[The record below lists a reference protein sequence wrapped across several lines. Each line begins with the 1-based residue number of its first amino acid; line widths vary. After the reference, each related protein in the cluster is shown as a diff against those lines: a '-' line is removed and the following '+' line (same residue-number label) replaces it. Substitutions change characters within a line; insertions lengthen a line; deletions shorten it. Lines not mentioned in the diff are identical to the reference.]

1 MREHNLRAALLA
13 GLSLTVLATVQPAS
27 ARNDFWQPFFHTPY
41 RNTTSAADTAAEQ
54 KKKPK
59 KKADTAGEAKAA
71 ERAATIPSG
80 PLHIIV
86 SIDKQRATLFAD
98 GKPFANAPIS
108 TGTASHPT
116 PTGIFSVIQKNKHH
130 VSNLYD
136 APMPYM
142 QRITWSG
149 VAMHTG
155 PLPGYAASH
164 GCVRLPNEFAQMLWK
179 ATKIGARVII
189 AKPEVAVTE
198 IEHPNLFARRMK
210 LARSA
215 SLDIADVQQAMAQA
229 LPRQA
234 LPQQALP
241 QTTPH
246 MTPQIPVAEA
256 VAQRPVAPVRLA
268 DGAKLV
274 PGAIIGDSVQPVGSV
289 GMVYRPEEEAAK
301 LAAAEETKVEE
312 PATELASAPE
322 PKTVEPIVVAEPA
335 KPVEPTKVVEPVK
348 VAEPVATIEPA
359 KHAEPLKVAEPV
371 EPAKPMEI
379 TTSIQIIK
387 DEPGAK
393 KPEVAK
399 APEPAKPAVIASPVP
414 LRPAIEERA
423 AAAETMPTAKA
434 PKPLPVSVFI
444 SRKEAKLYVRQGME
458 PVFDTPVTIK
468 DANKPIGTHVYT
480 AMNLKDDGAS
490 MRWTVVSIPSTYP
503 RDAAKN
509 DKNDKKPT
517 KNDKS
522 VKAAHVVHMPEPSA
536 KEALD
541 RLDIAPDTLARIET
555 MMMPGSSLIVSDNK
569 LSDETGKSTDFIVLT
584 R

>member
-1 MREHNLRAALLA
+1 MREHHLRAALLA
-13 GLSLTVLATVQPAS
+13 GLSLTALASIQPAS
-27 ARNDFWQPFFHTPY
+27 ARNDFWQPFFRDTPV
-41 RNTTSAADTAAEQ
+41 RNTTAADADGEP

-59 KKADTAGEAKAA
+59 KKADTAGEKKAA
-71 ERAATIPSG
+71 EHAAAMPSG

-86 SIDKQRATLFAD
+86 SIDKQRVTLFAD
-98 GKPFANAPIS
+98 GKPFANAPVS
-108 TGTASHPT
+108 TGTPGHPT
-116 PTGIFSVIQKNKHH
+116 PTGIFSIIQKNKHH

-179 ATKIGARVII
+179 ATKIGVRVIV
-189 AKPEVAVTE
+189 AKPEVAVAE
-198 IEHPNLFARRMK
+198 IEHPNLFVPRMR
-210 LARSA
+210 LAQKSA
-215 SLDIADVQQAMAQA
+215 SLSIAEVQQAMAQA
-229 LPRQA
+229 A
-234 LPQQALP
+234 
-241 QTTPH
+241 PH
-246 MTPQIPVAEA
+246 ITPQIPVVQAA
-256 VAQRPVAPVRLA
+256 APRPVAPVRLA

-274 PGAIIGDSVQPVGSV
+274 PGAIIGDSVQPVGSI
-289 GMVYRPEEEAAK
+289 GMVYRPEEEAAR
-301 LAAAEETKVEE
+301 LAAAEESKVEQ
-312 PATELASAPE
+312 PAVELAAAPE
-322 PKTVEPIVVAEPA
+322 PEKTVEAKPVEPVVVAEPA
-335 KPVEPTKVVEPVK
+335 KPVE
-348 VAEPVATIEPA
+348 A
-359 KHAEPLKVAEPV
+359 
-371 EPAKPMEI
+371 AKPIEI

-387 DEPGAK
+387 DEPGVK
-393 KPEVAK
+393 KPDVAK
-399 APEPAKPAVIASPVP
+399 APEPSKPTVIATPAP
-414 LRPAIEERA
+414 AKPAIEERA
-423 AAAETMPTAKA
+423 AAAEIMPNAKA
-434 PKPLPVSVFI
+434 PRPVPVSVFI

-458 PVFDTPVTIK
+458 PVFETPVTIK
-468 DANKPIGTHVYT
+468 DADKPIGTHVYT

-490 MRWTVVSIPSTYP
+490 MRWTVVSMPSTY

-509 DKNDKKPT
+509 DKNEKSEKKAS
-517 KNDKS
+517 KNDKP
-522 VKAAHVVHMPEPSA
+522 VKAAVVVHTPEPSA

>member
-1 MREHNLRAALLA
+1 MVNFAPGDLRIISYRFPRVRFGTSWVGFMREHNLRAALLA
-13 GLSLTVLATVQPAS
+13 GLSLTVFANIQPAN
-27 ARNDFWQPFFHTPY
+27 ARNDFWQPFFRDTSF
-41 RNTTSAADTAAEQ
+41 RNTSAVDTDRAEP
-54 KKKPK
+54 KKKTK
-59 KKADTAGEAKAA
+59 KKADTAGEKKAA
-71 ERAATIPSG
+71 EHAATMPSG

-98 GKPFANAPIS
+98 GKPFANAPVS

-116 PTGIFSVIQKNKHH
+116 PTGVFTVIQKNKHH

-164 GCVRLPNEFAQMLWK
+164 GCVRLPNEFAMMLWK
-179 ATKIGARVII
+179 ATKLGARVIV
-189 AKPEVAVTE
+189 AKPEVAPSE
-198 IEHPNLFARRMK
+198 IEHPNLFMRRAKMAEMP
-210 LARSA
+210 LLRVAE
-215 SLDIADVQQAMAQA
+215 VQQAMAQA
-229 LPRQA
+229 
-234 LPQQALP
+234 
-241 QTTPH
+241 
-246 MTPQIPVAEA
+246 
-256 VAQRPVAPVRLA
+256 APVRLA

-274 PGAIIGDSVQPVGSV
+274 PGAVIGDTVQPVGSI
-289 GMVYRPEEEAAK
+289 GMVYRPEAEAAK
-301 LAAAEETKVEE
+301 EPLAATDSKAEELAAA
-312 PATELASAPE
+312 PE
-322 PKTVEPIVVAEPA
+322 PEKPA
-335 KPVEPTKVVEPVK
+335 EPVK
-348 VAEPVATIEPA
+348 S
-359 KHAEPLKVAEPV
+359 
-371 EPAKPMEI
+371 MDI

-387 DEPGAK
+387 DEPGQPKKAAEAAK
-393 KPEVAK
+393 VPETR
-399 APEPAKPAVIASPVP
+399 APEPAKPAVIATPAPAKPVV
-414 LRPAIEERA
+414 EERTT
-423 AAAETMPTAKA
+423 AAEVMPSAKV

-458 PVFDTPVTIK
+458 PLFDTPVTIK
-468 DANKPIGTHVYT
+468 DADKPIGTHVYT

-503 RDAAKN
+503 REVPNAKS
-509 DKNDKKPT
+509 DRKTP

-522 VKAAHVVHMPEPSA
+522 VKAAIVEHGTEPGA

-541 RLDIAPDTLARIET
+541 RLDIAADTLARIET

>member
-1 MREHNLRAALLA
+1 MLA

-41 RNTTSAADTAAEQ
+41 RNTTSAADTAAEP

-59 KKADTAGEAKAA
+59 KTDTAGEKKAA

-98 GKPFANAPIS
+98 GKPFANAPVS

-179 ATKIGARVII
+179 ATKIGARVIV
-189 AKPEVAVTE
+189 AKPEVAVAE

-215 SLDIADVQQAMAQA
+215 SLNIAEVQQAMAQA
-229 LPRQA
+229 LPQPA
-234 LPQQALP
+234 VPV
-241 QTTPH
+241 TTPH
-246 MTPQIPVAEA
+246 MTPQIPVAET
-256 VAQRPVAPVRLA
+256 VAPRPLAPVRLA
-268 DGAKLV
+268 DGAKLI
-274 PGAIIGDSVQPVGSV
+274 PGAIIGDSVQPVGSI

-312 PATELASAPE
+312 SATEVAAAPE
-322 PKTVEPIVVAEPA
+322 PQKSVETKTVETKVVVAEPA
-335 KPVEPTKVVEPVK
+335 KPVEPVK
-348 VAEPVATIEPA
+348 AAD
-359 KHAEPLKVAEPV
+359 PV
-371 EPAKPMEI
+371 EPAKPVEI

-399 APEPAKPAVIASPVP
+399 APEPAKPAVIASPAP
-414 LRPAIEERA
+414 LKPAIEERA

-468 DANKPIGTHVYT
+468 DADKPIGTHVYT

-490 MRWTVVSIPSTYP
+490 MRWTVVSIPSAYP

-509 DKNDKKPT
+509 DKNDKS
-517 KNDKS
+517 DKKAPKIDKA
-522 VKAAHVVHMPEPSA
+522 VKAAHGMHNVVHAPEPSA

>member
-1 MREHNLRAALLA
+1 LLA
-13 GLSLTVLATVQPAS
+13 GLSLTVLTNIQSAS
-27 ARNDFWQPFFHTPY
+27 ARNDFWQPFFRDTPY
-41 RNTTSAADTAAEQ
+41 RSTSSAPDIERAEP

-59 KKADTAGEAKAA
+59 KKADTAGEKKAA
-71 ERAATIPSG
+71 EHAATIPSG

-98 GKPFANAPIS
+98 GKPFSSAPVS
-108 TGTASHPT
+108 TGTVSHPT
-116 PTGIFSVIQKNKHH
+116 PTGIFSIIQKNKHH

-179 ATKIGARVII
+179 ATKIGVRVVV
-189 AKPEVAVTE
+189 AKPEVSVVE
-198 IEHPNLFARRMK
+198 IEHPNLFVRRMK
-210 LARSA
+210 MAQRSA
-215 SLDIADVQQAMAQA
+215 SLNIAEVQQAMAQA
-229 LPRQA
+229 MP
-234 LPQQALP
+234 
-241 QTTPH
+241 PH
-246 MTPQIPVAEA
+246 TTPQIPVVETMAP
-256 VAQRPVAPVRLA
+256 RPAAPVRLA

-274 PGAIIGDSVQPVGSV
+274 PGTVIGDSVQPVGSI
-289 GMVYRPEEEAAK
+289 GMVYRPEEEAARLAEAAQPEEPAAPAVE
-301 LAAAEETKVEE
+301 LAAA
-312 PATELASAPE
+312 P
-322 PKTVEPIVVAEPA
+322 EPA
-335 KPVEPTKVVEPVK
+335 KPVE
-348 VAEPVATIEPA
+348 AATPI
-359 KHAEPLKVAEPV
+359 
-371 EPAKPMEI
+371 EI

-399 APEPAKPAVIASPVP
+399 APEPSKPAVIAT
-414 LRPAIEERA
+414 PAPAQPAVEERTT
-423 AAAETMPTAKA
+423 AAEVMPSAKA
-434 PKPLPVSVFI
+434 PKPMPVSVFI

-468 DANKPIGTHVYT
+468 DADKPIGTHVYT
-480 AMNLKDDGAS
+480 AMNVKDDGAS

-509 DKNDKKPT
+509 EKNDKSDKKA

-522 VKAAHVVHMPEPSA
+522 VKAALVVHAPEPSA